1 MYLNDNKITR
11 RRGGSFAPK
20 LLFYR
25 TGKGVLVRVYC
36 CIYIYKKKDIHCKL
50 RHIFKLLR
58 SFSL

>member
-25 TGKGVLVRVYC
+25 TGEGVLVRVYC
-36 CIYIYKKKDIHCKL
+36 CI
-50 RHIFKLLR
+50 
-58 SFSL
+58 

>member
-25 TGKGVLVRVYC
+25 TGEGVLVRVYC
-36 CIYIYKKKDIHCKL
+36 CIYIYIYIYIKKRIFTVNSDIFLSC
-50 RHIFKLLR
+50 
-58 SFSL
+58 